1 MAAASMKLSLTFV
14 LLLSGIYARLH
25 VPSSSFFDLY
35 FEGVECTF

>member
-14 LLLSGIYARLH
+14 LLSGIYARLH
-25 VPSSSFFDLY
+25 VPSSSFLDLY